1 MDFHASTTVDD
12 RFRVNA
18 MDGERIGRKTLFLEE
33 IWQCL
38 QLDLACS
45 MVTTMK
51 CNFWMHDSQMVHHTL
66 DGWKNYQC
74 SGAF

>member
-38 QLDLACS
+38 QLDLAHI
-45 MVTTMK
+45 MVAMGKGTFLEVLFS
-51 CNFWMHDSQMVHHTL
+51 NDASHT
-66 DGWKNYQC
+66 
-74 SGAF
+74 